1 VNAPFS
7 ARGRSAAERTINAFA
22 PDGRIRRL
30 GRELKVPAEA
40 YLAHRSAERLASED
54 GALIVGPWSSEVGFE
69 LLYWLP
75 YVRTVLRAHG
85 VPPER
90 VIALSRGGVQDW
102 YRDVAG
108 QYVDLLEWIE
118 PERLYDEQRRRV
130 ASGGQKQT
138 RVTPFDRACVAEV
151 SRRLGGRPVGVLHP
165 LHMYR
170 RFRPVWMHRRA
181 PAMFRREL
189 TFAPLHVAPSPP
201 EGLQAGEYVAVKSY
215 FSQSFPRTPENVRAA
230 RELLVRLQQETEVV
244 VLRSPVA
251 FDDHED
257 IAVPGVRVMS
267 DGPPDANLGRQAAV
281 AAGARA
287 LLSTYGGFSY
297 LGPMLGVPTCAF
309 YSANDWNS
317 VHLELMRTAMGVLRA
332 ESPPER
338 QIEYMLFDVHHV
350 SLMDLLR
357 SRRPT

>member
-1 VNAPFS
+1 VRAVHH
-7 ARGRSAAERTINAFA
+7 RGLSTAERTINAFA
-22 PDGRIRRL
+22 PEGSVRRL
-30 GRELKVPAEA
+30 GRELRVPAEA
-40 YLAHRSAERLASED
+40 YLALRSAERLASED
-54 GALIVGPWSSEVGFE
+54 GVLVVGPWSSEVGFE

-75 YVRTVLRAHG
+75 YVRTVLQAHG
-85 VPPER
+85 VPQDR

-102 YRDVAG
+102 YSDVAG
-108 QYVDLLEWIE
+108 QYIDLLEWIE
-118 PERLYDEQRRRV
+118 PAGLYDEQRRRI
-130 ASGGQKQT
+130 ASGGEKQT
-138 RVTPFDRACVAEV
+138 RITPFDRACVAEV
-151 SRRLGGRPVGVLHP
+151 SRRLGGQPVGVLHP

-170 RFRPVWMHRRA
+170 RFRPVWMHRRS
-181 PAMFRREL
+181 PSMFKREL
-189 TFAPLHVAPSPP
+189 TFVPLHVDPAPP
-201 EGLQAGEYVAVKSY
+201 EGLDVGEYVAVKTY
-215 FSQSFPRTPENVRAA
+215 FSKSFPRTSENIRAT
-230 RELLVRLQQETEVV
+230 RELLLRLKEETEVV

-257 IAVPGVRVMS
+257 IALPGIRVMS

-309 YSANDWNS
+309 YSVDDWNS
-317 VHLELMRTAMGVLRA
+317 VHLELMRTALEVLRA
-332 ESPPER
+332 KSPPDREI
-338 QIEYMLFDVHHV
+338 QYMLFDVNHV

>member
-1 VNAPFS
+1 
-7 ARGRSAAERTINAFA
+7 
-22 PDGRIRRL
+22 
-30 GRELKVPAEA
+30 
-40 YLAHRSAERLASED
+40 
-54 GALIVGPWSSEVGFE
+54 VGFE
-69 LLYWLP
+69 LIYWLP

-85 VPPER
+85 VAPER
-90 VIALSRGGVQDW
+90 VIALSRGGVRDW
-102 YRDVAG
+102 YQDVAG
-108 QYVDLLEWIE
+108 HYVDLLEWIE
-118 PERLYDEQRRRV
+118 PNRLYDEQRRRV

-151 SRRLGGRPVGVLHP
+151 SRRFGDRPVEVLHP

-181 PAMFRREL
+181 PSMFKREL
-189 TFAPLHVAPSPP
+189 TFAPLYVSPLPP
-201 EGLQAGEYVAVKSY
+201 EGLQAGEYVAVKIY

-230 RELLVRLQQETEVV
+230 RELLLRLQQETEVV
-244 VLRSPVA
+244 LLRSPVA

-257 IAVPGVRVMS
+257 IAVPGIRVMS

-309 YSANDWNS
+309 YSVDGWNS

-332 ESPPER
+332 ESPSDR

-357 SRRPT
+357 SRSPT